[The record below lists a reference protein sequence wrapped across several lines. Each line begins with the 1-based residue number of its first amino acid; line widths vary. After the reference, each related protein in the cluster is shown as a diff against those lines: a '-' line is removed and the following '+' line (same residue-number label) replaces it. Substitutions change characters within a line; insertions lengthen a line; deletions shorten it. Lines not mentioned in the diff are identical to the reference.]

1 MPRVPSLTPRQ
12 VQRILLAEGFELVA
26 SKGSHFYFVKGTATV
41 VTVPMHARE
50 LPRGLLLA
58 IIKQSGIPQERFLG
72 GRRNTS

>member
-12 VQRILLAEGFELVA
+12 LQRVLVAEGFEFVG
-26 SKGSHFYFVKGTATV
+26 SKGSHAYFVRGRAV
-41 VTVPMHARE
+41 VTVPMHSRE

-72 GRRNTS
+72 GRRS